1 MTSDKSDRMYA
12 AIIANAFT
20 EMSRSG
26 KLAMFLSLFQGM
38 IMIEGFTESEILN
51 RKDLGADEAA
61 RILDDIEREV

>member
-1 MTSDKSDRMYA
+1 MKSDRFYA
-12 AIIANAFT
+12 MIIANAFSN
-20 EMSRSG
+20 MSREA

-51 RKDLGADEAA
+51 RKDLNAEDAA

>member
-12 AIIANAFT
+12 VIIARAFT
-20 EMSRSG
+20 EMSRKG
-26 KLAMFLSLFQGM
+26 KLAIFLSLFQGM

-51 RKDLGADEAA
+51 RKDLNADEAA